1 MRPSST
7 PRTYRSWLLATTPA
21 TEVIWWADAEHACSP
36 PLTPLNT
43 DQPTGDPVTEA
54 DTACGHVVPL
64 EAYTTFTNLRTGGM
78 TSRPL

>member
-7 PRTYRSWLLATTPA
+7 PRTYRSCLLAMTPA
-21 TEVIWWADAEHACSP
+21 TEVIGWVDAEHACSSP
-36 PLTPLNT
+36 VIPLNT

-64 EAYTTFTNLRTGGM
+64 EAITTFTKLRTSGM